1 MDQSQWH
8 NNPND
13 PRTPGAPMHP
23 AEEQRL
29 RDNPLAQNERWYV
42 PVPDASIPMRPVAS
56 VPFGDPHG
64 MPPAMVPSFI
74 KDVLSGSWIINVIF
88 VGLLWQVWVCL
99 YPFSALAA
107 GFTFA
112 VVTPILRG
120 VLPPTT
126 VILPGLLPVIGGVI
140 AGLVAGWNTCRFEEV
155 LEKNA
160 LYRVVRHLVRL
171 PVIGM
176 STAMALQ
183 KAEGFPYDP
192 SPGGIAQVLEVQMNL
207 AIVLGVMIA
216 SHFIL
221 WHWKWGREFWHHRLS
236 AACLRKRGI
245 QAVY

>member
-1 MDQSQWH
+1 MDPLQ

-13 PRTPGAPMHP
+13 PRTPGPPMHP
-23 AEEQRL
+23 AEAARL
-29 RDNPLAQNERWYV
+29 RDNPLAQNERWSV
-42 PVPDASIPMRPVAS
+42 PVPDTSIPMRPVGS
-56 VPFGDPHG
+56 SPFGDPNG
-64 MPPAMVPSFI
+64 MAPSMVPSFL

-88 VGLLWQVWVCL
+88 VALLWQVWVCL

-107 GFTFA
+107 GITFA
-112 VVTPILRG
+112 LVTPLLRT

-126 VILPGLLPVIGGVI
+126 VILPGLLPVIGGVL
-140 AGLVAGWNTCRFEEV
+140 AGLVAGWNACRFEEK
-155 LEKNA
+155 LEKIA

-171 PVIGM
+171 PVIAM

-183 KAEGFPYDP
+183 KTEGFPYDP
-192 SPGGIAQVLEVQMNL
+192 SLGGVAQVLRVPLNL
-207 AIVLGVMIA
+207 AVVGGVVIA
-216 SHFIL
+216 SHFLL

>member
-1 MDQSQWH
+1 
-8 NNPND
+8 
-13 PRTPGAPMHP
+13 MHP
-23 AEEQRL
+23 AEAARL
-29 RDNPLAQNERWYV
+29 RDNPQAQNERWYV
-42 PVPDASIPMRPVAS
+42 PAQDASIPMRPVAS

-88 VGLLWQVWVCL
+88 VGVLWQVWVCL

-140 AGLVAGWNTCRFEEV
+140 AGLVAGWNACRFEEV
-155 LEKNA
+155 LEKST

-176 STAMALQ
+176 STAMGLQ
-183 KAEGFPYDP
+183 RAEGFTYDP
-192 SPGGIAQVLEVQMNL
+192 SPGGIAQVLKVQMNL

-216 SHFIL
+216 SHFVL
-221 WHWKWGREFWHHRLS
+221 WHWKWGREFWHRRLS